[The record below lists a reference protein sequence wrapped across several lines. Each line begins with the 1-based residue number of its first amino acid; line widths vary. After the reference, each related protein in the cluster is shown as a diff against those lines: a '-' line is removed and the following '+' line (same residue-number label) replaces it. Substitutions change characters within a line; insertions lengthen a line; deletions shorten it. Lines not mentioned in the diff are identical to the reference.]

1 MRRVIAIVLLVALL
15 PAIAVG
21 ASVSIFADHTDDEIM
36 TAYTELT
43 AEMQRRGLLVYISP
57 TGEKFH
63 TRQEC
68 GSMKE
73 AIAITTA
80 QAVDAGYE
88 PCKKCFKPKENK
100 E

>member
-1 MRRVIAIVLLVALL
+1 MRRVIAIVLLVVLL

-21 ASVSIFADHTDDEIM
+21 ASVSLFADHTDDEIM
-36 TAYTELT
+36 ATYTELT

-57 TGEKFH
+57 SGEKFH
-63 TRQEC
+63 TRQDC

-80 QAVDAGYE
+80 QAADAGYE
-88 PCKKCFKPKENK
+88 PCKKCYRPKENK
-100 E
+100 K

>member
-1 MRRVIAIVLLVALL
+1 MRRVIAIVLLVVLL

-21 ASVSIFADHTDDEIM
+21 ASVSLFADHTDDEIM
-36 TAYTELT
+36 TTYADLT

-88 PCKKCFKPKENK
+88 PCKKCYRKKEETK
-100 E
+100 

>member
-1 MRRVIAIVLLVALL
+1 MRRVIAVVLLVVLL

-21 ASVSIFADHTDDEIM
+21 ASVSIFADRTDDEIM
-36 TAYTELT
+36 TTYADLT

-63 TRQEC
+63 TRKEC

-80 QAVDAGYE
+80 QALDAGYE
-88 PCKKCFKPKENK
+88 PCKKCYRKKE
-100 E
+100 ESE